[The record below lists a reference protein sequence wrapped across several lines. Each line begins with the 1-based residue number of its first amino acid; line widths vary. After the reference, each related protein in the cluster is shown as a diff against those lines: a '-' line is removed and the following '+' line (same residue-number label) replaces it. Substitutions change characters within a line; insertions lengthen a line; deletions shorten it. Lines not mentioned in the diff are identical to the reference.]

1 MSSVKK
7 VVLAYSGGLDTSI
20 IIPWIKENYGG
31 AEIIAYCGD
40 VGQGDDLE
48 AVRQKALATGAS
60 DCVVEDLRE
69 EFVRDYAFKALAAG
83 AVYEDNYLLG
93 TALARPLLAYRQV
106 QCALARG
113 RRRAGPRRHRQGQR
127 PGPLRGDLRRVRA
140 APEGDR
146 ALAGME
152 HPLARGRA
160 RLRQG
165 AQRARGPEP
174 ARHVQPRR
182 QPVAPLARGRQPRR
196 SLGRPAQGDVQ
207 AHRRTRRTRPDEPA
221 VVTIAFE
228 RGVPVSLDGKWLG
241 PVELV
246 EKLNALAGAHGVGRL
261 DLVENRLVGIKSRGV
276 YETPAGTVLYVAHR
290 ELERLVLD
298 RDTLHFKQSV
308 SVRYAELIYDG
319 LWFSTLRQ
327 ALAAFVEFTEQEVTG
342 EVRVRLFKGRA
353 EGVGRRS
360 PRSLYRQDLAT
371 FGEGMAYD
379 HQDAEGFIRLFGL
392 PERVRALTR
401 HGAGKAAA
409 PKARGEGQGRAGGGE
424 ALNGAITAPRGFR
437 AAAVAAGI
445 KPEGLDLAL
454 LAADRRCAA
463 AAVFTAN
470 RASRRSRDRVARAP
484 RAAGQARAVR
494 RQRRAAP
501 TPPPASRGWP
511 TRARWRRLTAREL
524 GVPAERGGGRLDRR
538 DRRAAADGQGARRH
552 RRGRGGARAGAGRR
566 RRARDHDHRHPARR
580 KSWSSFAV
588 EGGEAA
594 RVGAMAKGAGM
605 IAPNM
610 ATMLAFFTTDADV
623 EASAA
628 AERAAR
634 GGRREPQ
641 PDHRGRRH
649 VDQRHGGG
657 PGQRRRRAAHR
668 RRRHLLRRVPRGA
681 HEGRARGW
689 PR

>member
-31 AEIIAYCGD
+31 AEIVAYCGD

-48 AVRQKALATGAS
+48 AVRKKALATGAS
-60 DCVVEDLRE
+60 ECVIEDLRE

-106 QCALARG
+106 QCALAHGADALAHGATGKGNDQVRFEVTYG
-113 RRRAGPRRHRQGQR
+113 AFAPHLKVIAPWREWDIRSREDALAYAKAHGVPVDQSPRDMFSRDGNLWHLSHEGGNLEDPWDAPRREMFKLTADPQ
-127 PGPLRGDLRRVRA
+127 D
-140 APEGDR
+140 AP
-146 ALAGME
+146 A
-152 HPLARGRA
+152 
-160 RLRQG
+160 
-165 AQRARGPEP
+165 EP
-174 ARHVQPRR
+174 AF
-182 QPVAPLARGRQPRR
+182 
-196 SLGRPAQGDVQ
+196 
-207 AHRRTRRTRPDEPA
+207 
-221 VVTIAFE
+221 VTIAFE
-228 RGVPVSLDGKWLG
+228 RGVPVSLDGQFMG

-276 YETPAGTVLYVAHR
+276 YETPAGTVLYAAHR

-342 EVRVRLFKGRA
+342 ESRVRLFKGRA

-409 PKARGEGQGRAGGGE
+409 PKAAAKGKGE
-424 ALNGAITAPRGFR
+424 P
-437 AAAVAAGI
+437 
-445 KPEGLDLAL
+445 
-454 LAADRRCAA
+454 
-463 AAVFTAN
+463 
-470 RASRRSRDRVARAP
+470 
-484 RAAGQARAVR
+484 
-494 RQRRAAP
+494 
-501 TPPPASRGWP
+501 
-511 TRARWRRLTAREL
+511 
-524 GVPAERGGGRLDRR
+524 
-538 DRRAAADGQGARRH
+538 
-552 RRGRGGARAGAGRR
+552 AGAKR
-566 RRARDHDHRHPARR
+566 
-580 KSWSSFAV
+580 
-588 EGGEAA
+588 
-594 RVGAMAKGAGM
+594 
-605 IAPNM
+605 
-610 ATMLAFFTTDADV
+610 
-623 EASAA
+623 
-628 AERAAR
+628 
-634 GGRREPQ
+634 
-641 PDHRGRRH
+641 
-649 VDQRHGGG
+649 
-657 PGQRRRRAAHR
+657 
-668 RRRHLLRRVPRGA
+668 
-681 HEGRARGW
+681 
-689 PR
+689 